1 MKFKNYIIPIGVSLA
16 AFFWGY
22 RGELWLGKVDP
33 TSFSSL
39 TAPLTPETN
48 ASPGQLNE
56 KNSVATP
63 IGQSTPSQS
72 LPPTR
77 MPFENVAP
85 PGQPIKAK
93 ELPLSTGD
101 DSEDYAPEDDLPEPE
116 AGGEDDLEEDQVQT
130 EDEPGADNSAN
141 EEVDSGANEGD
152 LGDEDTA
159 DTAEAKP
166 VKP

>member
-22 RGELWLGKVDP
+22 RGELWLGKVEE
-33 TSFSSL
+33 SSSPSL
-39 TAPLTPETN
+39 PNPVTLETTDKQ
-48 ASPGQLNE
+48 GQINE
-56 KNSVATP
+56 KNTVAIP
-63 IGQSTPSQS
+63 IRHSTSSQS
-72 LPPTR
+72 LPPAG
-77 MPFENVAP
+77 MPFQNVAP
-85 PGQPIKAK
+85 QGQPIKAK

-130 EDEPGADNSAN
+130 EDESGADNTAN